1 MPPRSGVKIV
11 GPKGFQVRAIVKHSG
26 CKEVSMAKD
35 RDEVLLTGSDDARKK
50 AKEIIS
56 AVLKPL
62 EKDIV
67 DNAVVVGQTS
77 SQKFVVETSTGFVVA
92 LSRAA
97 AGRKVGDSIRVR
109 LSAIDARKLFV
120 TAAEVE

>member
-1 MPPRSGVKIV
+1 MKIV

-26 CKEVSMAKD
+26 CKEISMAKD

-67 DNAVVVGQTS
+67 DDAVVVGQNS
-77 SQKFVVETSTGFVVA
+77 SQKFVVETSTGVVVTLA
-92 LSRAA
+92 RAA
-97 AGRKVGDSIRVR
+97 PERKVGDSMRVR
-109 LSAIDARKLFV
+109 LSAIDAKKLFV
-120 TAAEVE
+120 TAVEVE